1 MTGAIPLYLCPERNE
16 LGIIGPIPLSEFSP
30 ESIRAKIDA
39 SPLTRG
45 RPPKVKLAVVTNSTY
60 DGLCYNAELIKQQL
74 GSSVEVLHFDEALVR
89 LRRLS
94 RVLSPGAMAWAPRAR
109 RTAPWCSPTTVRI
122 NCLPHSAR
130 RR

>member
-1 MTGAIPLYLCPERNE
+1 MPGAQRAGDHRPD
-16 LGIIGPIPLSEFSP
+16 PLSEFSP

-74 GSSVEVLHFDEALVR
+74 GSSVEVLHFDEAWYAYAAFHEFFAGR
-89 LRRLS
+89 YGMGTS
-94 RVLSPGAMAWAPRAR
+94 RTPDSPL
-109 RTAPWCSPTTVRI
+109 CSPPTVRI
-122 NCLPHSAR
+122 NCWPPSAR